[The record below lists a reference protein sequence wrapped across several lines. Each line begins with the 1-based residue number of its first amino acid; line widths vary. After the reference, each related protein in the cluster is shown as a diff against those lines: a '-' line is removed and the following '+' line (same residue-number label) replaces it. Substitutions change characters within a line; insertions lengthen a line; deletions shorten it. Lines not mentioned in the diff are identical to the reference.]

1 MNEDFR
7 TKSERMWRRLDKW
20 GQWANPNKNRCDPL
34 PAWQHDNNH
43 ECGTTAQPQASP
55 KAEPAKGAPLAGK
68 RWLQSDAHTLGVDR
82 ISGASA
88 VERAEEHARV
98 FPRRDVSCCDVKGVS
113 CGDASASD
121 GKVADVLPFPGYDVD
136 YFHNLPVDV
145 HMAEHNIS
153 LKWFREMGE
162 GSRDNAIADR
172 PLVFANGTV
181 FNRPRMVRSPEGG
194 EDFSFEDGGPQVSWT
209 WESMIAHLDTESIN
223 HLFNWPHTT
232 QWDPMSSS
240 CGSWDVVGDQ
250 QPCTDIV
257 PCTSSPRTLV
267 GCELVCSGRIDTKRH
282 AAATKGQIKWP
293 EGKPM
298 FCWDFMILRSDGTVC
313 CLHPNYSNNKVAM
326 YEGPPVEDH
335 DVPRNGLG
343 GIINKKKLNKDVTV
357 QLRFDSTKTPPGVK
371 QQVIIRP

>member
-1 MNEDFR
+1 MQDNPASCSGWENNPASCSGWENNPASRSGWSHWQHNPHAWESDHE
-7 TKSERMWRRLDKW
+7 TKWSGTQWW
-20 GQWANPNKNRCDPL
+20 GGWADPNK
-34 PAWQHDNNH
+34 PA
-43 ECGTTAQPQASP
+43 E
-55 KAEPAKGAPLAGK
+55 GAPLAGK

-82 ISGASA
+82 LSGASA
-88 VERAEEHARV
+88 AERAEEHARV
-98 FPRRDVSCCDVKGVS
+98 FPLRDVSCCDVKGVS

-136 YFHNLPVDV
+136 YFHNLLVDV

-153 LKWFREMGE
+153 LKWFREMAE
-162 GSRDNAIADR
+162 GWRNDR
-172 PLVFANGTV
+172 PLVFDNGAV
-181 FNRPRMVRSPEGG
+181 FNRPRMVKKPEGG

-209 WESMIAHLDTESIN
+209 WESMIAHLESDSLI
-223 HLFNWPHTT
+223 HVFNLQNKDAT
-232 QWDPMSSS
+232 SSS
-240 CGSWDVVGDQ
+240 VCSRDVVGDQ

-282 AAATKGQIKWP
+282 AAAKKGKIKWP

-298 FCWDFMILRSDGTVC
+298 FQWDFMIQRSDGTVC

-343 GIINKKKLNKDVTV
+343 GIINKKKLNKDVTM

-371 QQVIIRP
+371 SQVIIRP